1 MGSGACTKGHG
12 CRTAAIGRGS
22 STDGQRSG
30 HGPPILWR
38 LPERTPDPFVRR
50 GARKHVAVA
59 GGVRANVAP
68 GRTCNRRA
76 WRCDPARA
84 TWRYEHAFELAA
96 VKDLL
101 GGLEEVVRHRD
112 RDGRSRGIGCG
123 YRAMLDEDIDD
134 EIIVLLRDGKAY
146 IWDGWHAV
154 AAALVSGR
162 TTLKAIVGV
171 PHPDGAPRQG

>member
-1 MGSGACTKGHG
+1 MAVAL
-12 CRTAAIGRGS
+12 AAIGRGS

-50 GARKHVAVA
+50 GARKHVAA
-59 GGVRANVAP
+59 WSAEALRERAAP
-68 GRTCNRRA
+68 
-76 WRCDPARA
+76 WRLAHYATGEPGDCDPARA

-101 GGLEEVVRHRD
+101 ADWKKWFDIEIAMEEAA
-112 RDGRSRGIGCG
+112 GIGCG

-134 EIIVLLRDGKAY
+134 EIVVLLRGRRAY

-154 AAALVSGR
+154 AAALISGR

-171 PHPDGAPRQG
+171 PHQDAAPQQR